1 MDVITSVTQK
11 GQVTLPKK
19 FRERLGIKLYGGE
32 EVDIGQIIVRQRGTI
47 FRPGFGVG
55 AGRDH
60 TLFALKKGKVEFK
73 QKLGKKIINVC

>member
-1 MDVITSVTQK
+1 MAH
-11 GQVTLPKK
+11 KK
-19 FRERLGIKLYGGE
+19 ATGATAQGTKKPGKRLGIKLYGGE

-47 FRPGFGVG
+47 FRPGSGVG